1 MTPSGSRSRSRLL
14 ISSLLVAPVLL
25 AGCANGPF
33 FVKKSDLNEVDSALS
48 RQQAEIGSL
57 KLLTMEQHQEALDH
71 DIESTERILDA
82 ISEQVEKPSCPPA
95 PKPAA
100 CVVNSENQ
108 NSSSPQR
115 QENKLIVG
123 QVERVLLAG
132 PEFIYQARIDSGAT
146 TSSIDARNVERFE
159 RDGEDWV
166 RFDIPVPSEDGSR
179 AEEEELETL
188 EREISRNANIIQASS
203 EEAERRAVVKLQFS
217 IGDHQQEAEFTLSN
231 RENLEFPLLIGRN
244 ILRDVMLIDVGKE
257 LSANLSP
264 EPFTDEDDDN

>member
-1 MTPSGSRSRSRLL
+1 MTPSGSRSRLL
-14 ISSLLVAPVLL
+14 IASLLVAPVLL

-48 RQQAEIGSL
+48 RQEAEIGSL
-57 KLLTMEQHQEALDH
+57 KLLTMEQHQEALSQ

-82 ISEQVEKPSCPPA
+82 ISEKVQRPSCPPA
-95 PKPAA
+95 PEPVA
-100 CVVNSENQ
+100 CVVSSQGDSDTSGSE
-108 NSSSPQR
+108 R
-115 QENKLIVG
+115 RDNKLIVG

-132 PEFIYQARIDSGAT
+132 PEIVYQARIDSGAT

-166 RFDIPVPSEDGSR
+166 RFDVPVPNSDGSR
-179 AEEEELETL
+179 VEEEEEFETL
-188 EREISRNANIIQASS
+188 EREISRNASITQASS
-203 EEAERRAVVKLQFS
+203 EESERRAVVKLQFS
-217 IGDHQQEAEFTLSN
+217 IGDHEQEAEFTLSN

-257 LSANLSP
+257 LSTELPNGVL
-264 EPFTDEDDDN
+264 TDEDDDN